1 MASYA
6 VCIHLVEI
14 GALGGPHGRGAQ
26 AEDEGC
32 GDEGVELGVELG
44 RHVGR
49 VAEDA
54 HHQRPLHLEVLDE
67 DAGHEHAGQDEAD
80 VDRGGGPGAQ
90 VVHHVDGA
98 LQLAHGL
105 ERGEEQEEGEGNEEN
120 ILVYLP
126 LLPLPLLRRHVL
138 VDCADRPLLIIFCT
152 VTSLVTIHNFISTQT
167 STEA

>member
-1 MASYA
+1 MHYEPYLPSAFICG
-6 VCIHLVEI
+6 VCIHLVEV

-105 ERGEEQEEGEGNEEN
+105 EGGEEQQEGEEVCHEHRGLDGGSQGQGNICEEAA
-120 ILVYLP
+120 I
-126 LLPLPLLRRHVL
+126 
-138 VDCADRPLLIIFCT
+138 LLILIVNVFSC
-152 VTSLVTIHNFISTQT
+152 
-167 STEA
+167 A